1 MLDLADVRSSS
12 LVVELGPGTG
22 VYTREILARL
32 QPAAQLISF
41 ERDPNLARLLS
52 EQYPDSRLRTICDS
66 AERVQAHLDGAMTD
80 VVVSGLPFTS
90 LPSSVRDRI
99 FDQIVKILKPGG
111 TTLILQYSPAL
122 QGRLEKVF
130 PYVQRRISLLNVPP
144 AFLFACSMSPL
155 APAVTAKE

>member
-32 QPAAQLISF
+32 QPAAQLVSI

-52 EQYPDSRLRTICDS
+52 EQYPDSRLRAICDS
-66 AERVQAHLDGAMTD
+66 AERVQDHLDGAMTD

-90 LPSSVRDRI
+90 LPSGVRDRI

-111 TTLILQYSPAL
+111 TALILQYSPAI

-130 PYVQRRISLLNVPP
+130 PYVQRRASLLNVPP
-144 AFLFACSMSPL
+144 AFLFACSMSPQG
-155 APAVTAKE
+155 PAVAKE